1 MVQQVTVWI
10 NSPPSSSLERSICW
24 GKVAGSASA
33 AVATAESRE
42 RLLLLLLLSPG
53 KVAAAARAAAAAGNG
68 SLFSILLDSST
79 FAIVT

>member
-53 KVAAAARAAAAAGNG
+53 KVAAAARAAAAGNG
-68 SLFSILLDSST
+68 SLFSILRDSST